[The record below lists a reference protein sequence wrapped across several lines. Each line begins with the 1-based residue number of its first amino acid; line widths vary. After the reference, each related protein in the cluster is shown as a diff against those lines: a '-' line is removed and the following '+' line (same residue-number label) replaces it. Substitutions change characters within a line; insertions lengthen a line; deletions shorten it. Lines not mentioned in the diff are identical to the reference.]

1 MDWKLQFVEQETQH
15 KFLNFYT
22 FHYEVDGAP
31 YSYFVASRNDKEH
44 LLSLTR
50 NYQRPDG
57 VLIVALKDEGENC
70 SVLMIEE
77 FRPAANAVVL
87 EFPAGLLDPQDE
99 SVEQTAIRE
108 SLEEAGVVLK
118 DVRLLCPPS
127 PTSIGLSDEMLAVV
141 EGKVDSTC
149 DAHKERFE
157 DINARF
163 VPLRDVRALLD
174 DPHRLIA
181 LNVRLCLEILLERYA
196 EPLQLKK

>member
-22 FHYEVDGAP
+22 FHYSVDGTP
-31 YSYFVASRNDKEH
+31 YPYFVASRNDKDH
-44 LLSLTR
+44 LLALTR
-50 NYQRPDG
+50 DYKRPDG
-57 VLIVALKDEGENC
+57 VLIVALKEEGEKC

-77 FRPAANAVVL
+77 FRPAANAFVL

-118 DVRLLCPPS
+118 DVKILCPPS

-141 EGKVDSTC
+141 EGKVDSVSV
-149 DAHKERFE
+149 AHKERFE

-163 VPLRDVRALLD
+163 VPLEEVRALLS
-174 DPHRLIA
+174 DPNRLIA

-196 EPLQLKK
+196 